1 MSVKIKRNTIKII
14 SIIIAI
20 LLIVAVS
27 AVIIGAVIPNI
38 KRNQTKNKLSQINV
52 EELQI
57 KMIEE
62 LEKTPLNIN
71 TNELNTTFGTLE
83 EVEESSREKNINQY
97 IFSGVKANYELSGNL
112 DSFKSYIS
120 AYIIGQNNEL
130 IIIPCF
136 KIESDSNG
144 NFKSIKCKTSQI
156 SHEVPDIFIKVLE
169 KDFGIKLEG
178 KYKSEIQKSDKD
190 DITIYSLKEDD
201 LINVAKKYLN
211 MYGVGSTSQ
220 QSQLVKEESK
230 SMTIFG
236 IDK

>member
-1 MSVKIKRNTIKII
+1 M
-14 SIIIAI
+14 
-20 LLIVAVS
+20 
-27 AVIIGAVIPNI
+27 PNI
-38 KRNQTKNKLSQINV
+38 KRNQIRNKLSQINV
-52 EELQI
+52 EELET

-71 TNELNTTFGTLE
+71 TSEFNTTIGTLDK
-83 EVEESSREKNINQY
+83 VEESNKGKNNL
-97 IFSGVKANYELSGNL
+97 FGGVKANYELSGNL
-112 DSFKSYIS
+112 NTFKSYIS

-156 SHEVPDIFIKVLE
+156 SHEVPNIFIKVLE

>member
-14 SIIIAI
+14 TIIIAI
-20 LLIVAVS
+20 LLIIVVS
-27 AVIIGAVIPNI
+27 AVIIGAIIPNI
-38 KRNQTKNKLSQINV
+38 KRNQIRNKLSQINV
-52 EELQI
+52 EELET

-62 LEKTPLNIN
+62 LEETPLNIN
-71 TNELNTTFGTLE
+71 TSEFNTTIGTLNK
-83 EVEESSREKNINQY
+83 VEESNKGKNNL
-97 IFSGVKANYELSGNL
+97 FGGVKANYELSGNL
-112 DSFKSYIS
+112 NTFKSYIS

-211 MYGVGSTSQ
+211 MHGVGSTSQ
-220 QSQLVKEESK
+220 QAQLVKEESK
-230 SMTIFG
+230 SMTIFE
-236 IDK
+236 IK

>member
-27 AVIIGAVIPNI
+27 AVIIGAIMPNI
-38 KRNQTKNKLSQINV
+38 KRNQIKNKLSQINV
-52 EELQI
+52 EELET
-57 KMIEE
+57 KMIAE

-71 TNELNTTFGTLE
+71 TSEFNTTIGTLDK
-83 EVEESSREKNINQY
+83 VEESNKGKNNLLG
-97 IFSGVKANYELSGNL
+97 GVKANYELSGNL
-112 DSFKSYIS
+112 NTFKSYIS

-156 SHEVPDIFIKVLE
+156 SHEVPNIFIKVLE

-201 LINVAKKYLN
+201 LINVSKKYLN
-211 MYGVGSTSQ
+211 MYGAGSTSQ
-220 QSQLVKEESK
+220 QAQLVKEESK
-230 SMTIFG
+230 SMTIFE
-236 IDK
+236 IK

>member
-20 LLIVAVS
+20 LLIVAVIV
-27 AVIIGAVIPNI
+27 VIIGGVMPNI
-38 KRNQTKNKLSQINV
+38 KRNQIRNKLSQINV
-52 EELQI
+52 EELET

-71 TNELNTTFGTLE
+71 TSEFNTTIGTLDK
-83 EVEESSREKNINQY
+83 VEESNKGKNNL
-97 IFSGVKANYELSGNL
+97 FGGVKANYELSGNL
-112 DSFKSYIS
+112 NTFKSYIS

-156 SHEVPDIFIKVLE
+156 SHEVPNIFIKVLE

-201 LINVAKKYLN
+201 LINIAKKYLN
-211 MYGVGSTSQ
+211 MYGAGSTSQ
-220 QSQLVKEESK
+220 QAQLVKEESK

>member
-27 AVIIGAVIPNI
+27 AVIIGVVMPNI
-38 KRNQTKNKLSQINV
+38 KRNQIRNKLSQINV
-52 EELQI
+52 EELETKI
-57 KMIEE
+57 IEE

-71 TNELNTTFGTLE
+71 TSEFNTTIGTLDK
-83 EVEESSREKNINQY
+83 VEESNKGKNNL
-97 IFSGVKANYELSGNL
+97 FGGVKANYELSGNL
-112 DSFKSYIS
+112 NTFKNYIS

-130 IIIPCF
+130 VIIPCF

-156 SHEVPDIFIKVLE
+156 SHEVPNIFIKVLE

-178 KYKSEIQKSDKD
+178 KYKSEMQKSDKD

-201 LINVAKKYLN
+201 LINVSKKYLN

-220 QSQLVKEESK
+220 QTQLVKEESK
-230 SMTIFG
+230 SMTIFE
-236 IDK
+236 IK

>member
-1 MSVKIKRNTIKII
+1 MKLSVKIKRNTIKII
-14 SIIIAI
+14 TIIIAI
-20 LLIVAVS
+20 LLIIVVS
-27 AVIIGAVIPNI
+27 AVIIGAIIPNI
-38 KRNQTKNKLSQINV
+38 KRNQIRNKLSQINV
-52 EELQI
+52 EELET

-62 LEKTPLNIN
+62 LEETPLNIN
-71 TNELNTTFGTLE
+71 TSEFNTTIGTLNK
-83 EVEESSREKNINQY
+83 VEESNKGKNNL
-97 IFSGVKANYELSGNL
+97 FGGVKANYELSGNL
-112 DSFKSYIS
+112 NTFKSYIS

-211 MYGVGSTSQ
+211 MHGVGSTSQ
-220 QSQLVKEESK
+220 QAQLVKEESK
-230 SMTIFG
+230 SMTIFE
-236 IDK
+236 IK

>member
-14 SIIIAI
+14 TIIIAI
-20 LLIVAVS
+20 LLIIVVS
-27 AVIIGAVIPNI
+27 AVIIGAIIPNI
-38 KRNQTKNKLSQINV
+38 KRNQIRNKLSQINV
-52 EELQI
+52 EELET

-62 LEKTPLNIN
+62 LEETPLNIN
-71 TNELNTTFGTLE
+71 TSEFNTTIGTLNK
-83 EVEESSREKNINQY
+83 VEESNKGKNNL
-97 IFSGVKANYELSGNL
+97 FGGVKANYELSGNL
-112 DSFKSYIS
+112 NTFKSYIS

-211 MYGVGSTSQ
+211 MHGVGSTSQ
-220 QSQLVKEESK
+220 QAQLVKEESK
-230 SMTIFG
+230 SMTIFE

>member
-1 MSVKIKRNTIKII
+1 
-14 SIIIAI
+14 
-20 LLIVAVS
+20 
-27 AVIIGAVIPNI
+27 
-38 KRNQTKNKLSQINV
+38 
-52 EELQI
+52 
-57 KMIEE
+57 MIEE
-62 LEKTPLNIN
+62 LEETPLNIN
-71 TNELNTTFGTLE
+71 TSEFNTTIGTLNK
-83 EVEESSREKNINQY
+83 VEESNKGKNNL
-97 IFSGVKANYELSGNL
+97 FGGVKANYELSGNL
-112 DSFKSYIS
+112 NTFKSYIS

-211 MYGVGSTSQ
+211 MHGVGSTSQ
-220 QSQLVKEESK
+220 QAQLVKEESK
-230 SMTIFG
+230 SMTIFE
-236 IDK
+236 IK